1 MDARSQD
8 LLGAAGPWIR
18 GSRETGGWEAAADF
32 TVEDANTVCELV
44 HGNESLVV
52 EKRRY
57 LLSMLQGQDG
67 RVKRVKRP
75 EFMEELF
82 LAESDVRGDELSCE
96 RVKIHVKRCFGL
108 EQNVWNHHVV
118 QDGEQLFKLQKEKD
132 GSLSPESLKFVHNT
146 INKLS
151 LEALHSVACIV
162 NQNRNS
168 VEKTRPRMKKLVKNN
183 LPAYLADLDNENNSY
198 HQLSQIL
205 TNPSSYLS
213 DCMSLATPVK
223 PRLLS
228 SLVQALGEL
237 DALPLQALVA
247 MKRKLDGKSCS
258 PRFEL
263 ECQASTRQEI
273 FKKVHRRCNKIISK
287 LEEGCDLPTN
297 LAKAMSVVNL
307 CRKKELRCMDIS
319 LSEFF
324 PFSRHVISLQND
336 VMNALWSLEKMRH
349 DTLKLLHPM
358 LCYGSK
364 EKREH
369 TKFRITVRKYLLECL
384 FECDEGNLPEKAL
397 QVIAFFDRM
406 SRHQHMLTEERK
418 DVEVESVL
426 NLSSNLRA
434 IGCYDVAGDPI
445 NDQLMN
451 SGSACISDDQLINL
465 DHDDRSED
473 NDFVLRE
480 TNYFNFCPQQNIDEP
495 CSSNSL
501 HNTAVVSSRHSRDT
515 EAAVSMMDSHL
526 NKAVAS
532 VETASCSKD
541 LHELCDETA
550 VMAHKLIGQI
560 IESSLRADTKEVD
573 ECTRGYLRG
582 GSVSQGPQAPA
593 VEDTQSADIMI
604 NAVKTLFPNL
614 SESCFEK
621 VRRILNGGEQ

>member
-1 MDARSQD
+1 M
-8 LLGAAGPWIR
+8 
-18 GSRETGGWEAAADF
+18 
-32 TVEDANTVCELV
+32 
-44 HGNESLVV
+44 
-52 EKRRY
+52 
-57 LLSMLQGQDG
+57 
-67 RVKRVKRP
+67 
-75 EFMEELF
+75 
-82 LAESDVRGDELSCE
+82 
-96 RVKIHVKRCFGL
+96 
-108 EQNVWNHHVV
+108 EQNGWNHHVV
-118 QDGEQLFKLQKEKD
+118 QDGVQLFKLQKEKD
-132 GSLSPESLKFVHNT
+132 GSLSPESLKFVHHT
-146 INKLS
+146 ISKLN

-168 VEKTRPRMKKLVKNN
+168 FEKTRPRMKKLVKNN
-183 LPAYLADLDNENNSY
+183 LPVYLADLHNESNSY
-198 HQLSQIL
+198 QQLSQIL
-205 TNPSSYLS
+205 TNPSSYRS

-228 SLVQALGEL
+228 SLDRALGEL

-247 MKRKLDGKSCS
+247 MRRKLKGKSCS

-263 ECQASTRQEI
+263 EYRAYTRQEI
-273 FKKVHRRCNKIISK
+273 FEKVHRRCNKIISK
-287 LEEGCDLPTN
+287 LEEGCDLPMN

-307 CRKKELRCMDIS
+307 WRKKELRCMDIS

-336 VMNALWSLEKMRH
+336 VINALWSLEKMRH
-349 DTLKLLHPM
+349 DTLKLLRPM

-364 EKREH
+364 EKKKH
-369 TKFRITVRKYLLECL
+369 TSFSITVRKYLLECL

-418 DVEVESVL
+418 EVEVESVL

-434 IGCYDVAGDPI
+434 AGCYDVSGDPI
-445 NDQLMN
+445 SDQLMK
-451 SGSACISDDQLINL
+451 SGSACIRDDELINL
-465 DHDDRSED
+465 DHDDCSED
-473 NDFVLRE
+473 NDFVLTE
-480 TNYFNFCPQQNIDEP
+480 TNYFNFCPQQSIDEP

-532 VETASCSKD
+532 VETASRSKD
-541 LHELCDETA
+541 LHEICDETA

-573 ECTRGYLRG
+573 ESTRSYL
-582 GSVSQGPQAPA
+582 GSGSISQGPQGI
-593 VEDTQSADIMI
+593 S
-604 NAVKTLFPNL
+604 
-614 SESCFEK
+614 
-621 VRRILNGGEQ
+621 